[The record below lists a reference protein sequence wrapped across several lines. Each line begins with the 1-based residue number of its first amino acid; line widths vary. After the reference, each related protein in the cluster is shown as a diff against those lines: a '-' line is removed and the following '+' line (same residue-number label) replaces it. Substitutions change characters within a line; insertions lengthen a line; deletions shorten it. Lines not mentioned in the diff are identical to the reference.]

1 MQEEEL
7 EAALW
12 MPVDEY
18 LGADTVHNF
27 NKTIV
32 SAALNSDGVK
42 PGFIEGYGDRHQ
54 FEFFLPT
61 GLAPQ
66 GVEYEETP

>member
-1 MQEEEL
+1 M
-7 EAALW
+7 
-12 MPVDEY
+12 
-18 LGADTVHNF
+18 HNF

-32 SAALNSDGVK
+32 SAALNSEGVK